1 MSKGCGKPQPF
12 FVSYVAS
19 LKMFYH
25 INIKLTHCKFVNNS
39 YY

>member
-1 MSKGCGKPQPF
+1 MSKRLWFPQPF
-12 FVSYVAS
+12 FVSYAAS

-25 INIKLTHCKFVNNS
+25 INIKLTHCKFANNS